1 MELMKKHPV
10 FSALKDGDISDLE
23 KYFSMQVIEE
33 GSVIISANETKNQ
46 LFFIASGKITG
57 TLRLPGDIERQHSRY
72 MPGDFF
78 GEISFFAGKPSFDTF
93 IAAEKSV
100 LIVIGRDEF
109 AELVEKNPELSVR
122 FVTTLM
128 SMTVERFRA
137 SSRFFA
143 DVVQWGEQASRRVI
157 TDELTGLYN
166 RAFLDD
172 ALLNFFE
179 ISKSN
184 SKPLALFM
192 MDIDN
197 FRTINSELS
206 HECGNGVLR
215 EFVGIIHGITSR
227 HGIIARYGGDEFSIL
242 LPEANLP
249 RALEIA
255 EELRKGVDEHDFS
268 KFLQGKSLKI
278 STSIGISVFP
288 DTATEL
294 DVFREQADASLY
306 RAKKE
311 GKNRIAWPEER

>member
-1 MELMKKHPV
+1 MMELMKKHPV
-10 FSALKDGDISDLE
+10 FSGLTDGDMSDLE
-23 KYFSMQVIEE
+23 KYFSMRIFEE
-33 GSVIISANETKNQ
+33 GSVIIPAGEIKKR

-57 TLRLPGDIERQHSRY
+57 TLRLPGDIERSHSRY
-72 MPGDFF
+72 MPGEFF

-93 IAAEKSV
+93 IAAEKSA
-100 LIVIGRDEF
+100 LIEIGREEF
-109 AELVEKNPELSVR
+109 AELMEKNPELGVR
-122 FVTTLM
+122 FATPLM
-128 SMTVERFRA
+128 GMTVERFRA

-197 FRTINSELS
+197 FRTINSELG
-206 HECGNGVLR
+206 HDCGNGLLQ
-215 EFVGIIHGITSR
+215 EFVGIIQGITCR

-242 LPEANLP
+242 LPEADLP

-255 EELRKGVDEHDFS
+255 ENTRG
-268 KFLQGKSLKI
+268 
-278 STSIGISVFP
+278 
-288 DTATEL
+288 
-294 DVFREQADASLY
+294 R
-306 RAKKE
+306 R
-311 GKNRIAWPEER
+311 